1 MTEAVQTFRKNGH
14 IVCIKCG
21 WAAVDIPSIM
31 KARKAERVGFSTRYF
46 GETPISYHDI
56 AIDGRVRLHIIRK
69 YFNGDLPVGVPVF
82 FWEDYPC

>member
-21 WAAVDIPSIM
+21 LVAVNIPSIM

-46 GETPISYHDI
+46 GETPVSYHDI
-56 AIDGRVRLHIIRK
+56 AIDGRVILHIIRK
-69 YFNGDLPVGVPVF
+69 NFDGCFPIGATMF